1 MEYKIDHIGYLT
13 DNITES
19 KDVLQSL
26 GYDWRGQ
33 IYNDDIQK
41 CKICFLQ
48 KQNEVCIEL
57 VGPYE
62 DNKTM
67 RKMLKK
73 QGNGPYHTCY
83 KVDDVQ
89 KIYEAMEDDG
99 WYAMFKPVE
108 AIAFNNKKICY
119 LFKDE
124 VGYVEI
130 VEK

>member
-57 VGPYE
+57 VEPY
-62 DNKTM
+62 
-67 RKMLKK
+67 
-73 QGNGPYHTCY
+73 
-83 KVDDVQ
+83 
-89 KIYEAMEDDG
+89 
-99 WYAMFKPVE
+99 
-108 AIAFNNKKICY
+108 
-119 LFKDE
+119 
-124 VGYVEI
+124 
-130 VEK
+130 